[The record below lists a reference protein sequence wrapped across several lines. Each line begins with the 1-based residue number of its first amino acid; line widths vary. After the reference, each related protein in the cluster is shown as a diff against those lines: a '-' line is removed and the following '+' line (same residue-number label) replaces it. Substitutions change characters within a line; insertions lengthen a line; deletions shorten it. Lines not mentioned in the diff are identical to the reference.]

1 MDYHERHGHDVS
13 SFDLPSTH
21 RLPTISAAQALD
33 ELNGD
38 ALRHVSTSLPDL
50 DRALTGDASSLSSEQ
65 DGNGGIQKGQVTEI
79 WGPPGV
85 GKTALG
91 IQAAANVLRDGKS
104 VVWVDCFFPV
114 SHNRL
119 ADVCGAAPAEDGDM
133 PSDRFGKFVHHAC
146 PSLAHF
152 IALICR
158 PTQSS
163 LPSDVALIVIDSL
176 SVLVNHA
183 FPRLPG
189 PRAAVKG
196 NIKGPSTSLKR
207 LQVLQYVVGAL
218 QKLAAT
224 RDAAVVVI
232 TQCATRMQAERR
244 ATLTSA
250 INANVWEQGIATRVV
265 LFRDWMW
272 HDGHAAGAR
281 LAAVQKVNGK
291 MNLDALEAVYAF
303 EIESTG
309 LKPASYDGNKPN
321 VAFSS
326 TPGPKRKFEETG
338 FEIPDSEDEDYGWQE
353 EDTSLLPGM
362 PPQWQG
368 SEDIILG
375 QHPETDDEGNV
386 DDSELEASKVP
397 DEEQ

>member
-21 RLPTISAAQALD
+21 RLPTVSAAQALD
-33 ELNGD
+33 EFNGD
-38 ALRHVSTSLPDL
+38 FSRQVSTGLPDL
-50 DRALTGDASSLSSEQ
+50 DRALTGNVSSLSTEQ
-65 DGNGGIQKGQVTEI
+65 DEKGGIQKGQVTEI

-85 GKTALG
+85 GKTAFG

-104 VVWVDCFFPV
+104 VVWVDCFYAV
-114 SHNRL
+114 SHDRL
-119 ADVCGAAPAEDGDM
+119 TDVCRAVSGGDEVM
-133 PSDRFGKFVHHAC
+133 ASDRLDKLIHYAC
-146 PSLAHF
+146 PSLSHF

-158 PTQSS
+158 PTHSS

-183 FPRLPG
+183 FPRLPA
-189 PRAAVKG
+189 PNAAAKG
-196 NIKGPSTSLKR
+196 NSKGPSSSVKR

-224 RDAAVVVI
+224 RDAAVIVL

-244 ATLTSA
+244 ATLTPA
-250 INANVWEQGIATRVV
+250 INANVWEQGIATRMA

-272 HDGHAAGAR
+272 HDGHAFGAR
-281 LAAVQKVNGK
+281 LAAVQKANGK
-291 MNLDALEAVYAF
+291 VTSNATETVYAF
-303 EIESTG
+303 KVEPTG
-309 LKPASYDGNKPN
+309 LFPASYDRNKPS

-326 TPGPKRKFEETG
+326 TPVPKRKLNETG

-368 SEDIILG
+368 SEDVILG
-375 QHPETDDEGNV
+375 QLPETDDEGNI
-386 DDSELEASKVP
+386 DDSELEAEKP
-397 DEEQ
+397 LDEE

>member
-1 MDYHERHGHDVS
+1 MDYHERHGHDAS

-21 RLPTISAAQALD
+21 RLPTVSAAQALD
-33 ELNGD
+33 ELDGD
-38 ALRHVSTSLPDL
+38 ASKHVSTSLPDL
-50 DRALTGDASSLSSEQ
+50 DRALTGNASGLSSEQ
-65 DGNGGIQKGQVTEI
+65 DEKGGIQKGQVTEI

-91 IQAAANVLRDGKS
+91 
-104 VVWVDCFFPV
+104 
-114 SHNRL
+114 
-119 ADVCGAAPAEDGDM
+119 
-133 PSDRFGKFVHHAC
+133 
-146 PSLAHF
+146 
-152 IALICR
+152 

-163 LPSDVALIVIDSL
+163 LPPDVGLIVIDSL
-176 SVLVNHA
+176 SALVNHA
-183 FPRLPG
+183 FPRLPA
-189 PRAAVKG
+189 PKSAVKG
-196 NIKGPSTSLKR
+196 NSKGPSTSLKR

-224 RDAAVVVI
+224 RDAAVVVL

-250 INANVWEQGIATRVV
+250 INASVWEQGIATRVV

-272 HDGHAAGAR
+272 HDGHASGSR
-281 LAAVQKVNGK
+281 LAALQKVNGK
-291 MNLDALEAVYAF
+291 VTSDALDTVYAF
-303 EIESTG
+303 EIKSTG
-309 LKPASYDGNKPN
+309 LIPASYDGIKPS

-326 TPGPKRKFEETG
+326 TPGPKRKLGEAG
-338 FEIPDSEDEDYGWQE
+338 FEVPDSEDEDYGWQE

-368 SEDIILG
+368 SEDVILG

-386 DDSELEASKVP
+386 DDSELEADKAP